1 MTEIYLHF
9 RCTHYGLYG
18 NAPVYGR
25 MVAWPAI
32 TRCMCVASHPTRSD
46 IAGSEPRPVGLL
58 SGACARLI
66 RLSDGRLLMT
76 YGRRRPPYGLYATL
90 SSDHGQKIRVF
101 VPSQPQDVH
110 RLPLAITIAWGRC
123 CIQAFHASCAHSF
136 TLINPMFMYSF
147 RRVVDETTA
156 GACHTGRQSGL
167 LLLCATRRW
176 QRVHR

>member
-1 MTEIYLHF
+1 MY
-9 RCTHYGLYG
+9 THPY
-18 NAPVYGR
+18 

-46 IAGSEPRPVGLL
+46 IAGSEPRPAGLL

-66 RLSDGRLLMT
+66 RLSDGRLCMT

-101 VPSQPQDVH
+101 VPS
-110 RLPLAITIAWGRC
+110 PLCQRDAWGRY
-123 CIQAFHASCAHSF
+123 CIQAFHASCAHIF